1 MNNAWGWGDGSVVK
15 AQECNHE
22 DPSFKS
28 PEPVGVLGRHDS
40 LPAVPTSESGEKG
53 SPEQAG

>member
-1 MNNAWGWGDGSVVK
+1 MVK
-15 AQECNHE
+15 SRVCNHE

-28 PEPVGVLGRHDS
+28 PEPIGVLGRRDR
-40 LPAVPTSESGEKG
+40 LPAIPASEGREKG

>member
-1 MNNAWGWGDGSVVK
+1 MVK
-15 AQECNHE
+15 SWVCNHE

-28 PEPVGVLGRHDS
+28 PEPIGVLGRYDS
-40 LPAVPTSESGEKG
+40 LPAIPVSEGGEKG